1 MAFYPKWLKS
11 ILAFTDGLTPLEFG
25 DKAVLNLLFGR
36 PVPETT
42 PSIQLLAQIGVFL
55 LQDVEGSLQIMILFR
70 QLRHEFQI
78 MLQSVRHIMNL
89 PTHFRQLLFACVC
102 LFGLLLGI
110 SIHMS
115 DSGFMIQQHFS
126 VIFQHG
132 LMLRQEALV
141 VCQSLVVLTEGT
153 VKTKQHCSMGNE
165 FLLMIRKTVRHRLQ
179 DRKR

>member
-1 MAFYPKWLKS
+1 
-11 ILAFTDGLTPLEFG
+11 
-25 DKAVLNLLFGR
+25 
-36 PVPETT
+36 
-42 PSIQLLAQIGVFL
+42 
-55 LQDVEGSLQIMILFR
+55 MILFR

-132 LMLRQEALV
+132 LMLRQETLIVCQPLSVLSDICVMAQQHFSVIFQHGLMLRQEALV